1 MYFRSSTPGSHTVRF
16 QAVRVRRQLSGKCP
30 VCGKRTSRSMT
41 FEQTI
46 NPWNKNKDG
55 NPKTYSEIIV
65 ELDEKANNWKP
76 DFTHEKCL

>member
-1 MYFRSSTPGSHTVRF
+1 
-16 QAVRVRRQLSGKCP
+16 
-30 VCGKRTSRSMT
+30 MT